1 MTNPSIWEPASD
13 SVPAVRP
20 QTFLVEETIYATE
33 GQTDFTTQQFTYVP
47 NTGTLRV
54 YVNGVRVTGVRE
66 LTGSTFGLPVGAS
79 CKLGDKIFVEALLE
93 EVSASQ
99 VTFAR
104 SFFTATEGQTFFA
117 VENVPGKNI
126 VILNGAT
133 LSFLNDYTSTSA
145 GITITEPCKAGDFV
159 EVYVFGAIK
168 VDDTVAAS
176 DLASPLG
183 ASLVGIGNGR
193 TQADKNAEFVSVK
206 DFGAVGNGVADD
218 SAEIQAATN
227 AASNVI
233 FTDGVYRLTTNY
245 TFPRGKT
252 WTFEPDAR
260 IYVDAGVVLTILG
273 DIVASEDQWI
283 FDCADNPTNYSDP
296 NGYRGAPVTT
306 ATPVVLG
313 GTFYSAGG
321 FGGAVSVKWFGAT
334 GAGFTYPSALGA
346 YAAAQT
352 IPSNLF
358 VNDTKAIRF
367 ALTAICGDYNFIDQI
382 GSQRGATGLF
392 FPDGV
397 YTVDDDLFF
406 GGIAIYGR
414 TPQSPLL
421 GCKILQTNA
430 DKNLFV
436 VQSAGRGG
444 LGGGGSS
451 SQIVNLTLGYRFS
464 SWQSAKQLATL
475 YFVENKFNL
484 DTYITGCRFNNISYG
499 QQVVWWSQKE
509 ARAASPANI
518 SAGTPQYG
526 YGSESGLQ
534 VQLHFN
540 HCMFDVGIGRTFRI
554 GDEGSGRVEVNDCL
568 FFDYPLGLMW
578 DELKDLTPGA
588 AASGG
593 SVEFKFNN
601 CDFQDIGQFYGGA
614 TGNLPNE
621 NFMYS
626 RNAAGFY
633 WFNDC
638 ENQDYRDG
646 YNGAFNIE
654 GGGLRMTD
662 CVWKQTPTGAG
673 SDLAFFIRCN
683 GAMSELTLLNNS
695 LYLTGNPVQMMN
707 FESGFAPANLQ
718 MADNTF
724 VAPDADCIIYTNN
737 PAATIP
743 GVAVIRDNNFGE
755 VDVQPIFGNTN
766 PNIVFEGNIFKTSQE
781 PRGIAFQNYGMQ
793 GRTEIYATAAPVSGT
808 WYRGD
813 RVINALPA
821 IGQPKAWTCT
831 VSGTPGT
838 WVSEGNL

>member
-1 MTNPSIWEPASD
+1 MSLTKVSFSMIQDAPVDVKNQG
-13 SVPAVRP
+13 AV
-20 QTFLVEETIYATE
+20 
-33 GQTDFTTQQFTYVP
+33 GD
-47 NTGTLRV
+47 
-54 YVNGVRVTGVRE
+54 GV
-66 LTGSTFGLPVGAS
+66 
-79 CKLGDKIFVEALLE
+79 
-93 EVSASQ
+93 
-99 VTFAR
+99 
-104 SFFTATEGQTFFA
+104 
-117 VENVPGKNI
+117 
-126 VILNGAT
+126 
-133 LSFLNDYTSTSA
+133 
-145 GITITEPCKAGDFV
+145 
-159 EVYVFGAIK
+159 
-168 VDDTVAAS
+168 VD
-176 DLASPLG
+176 
-183 ASLVGIGNGR
+183 
-193 TQADKNAEFVSVK
+193 DKNAI
-206 DFGAVGNGVADD
+206 AN
-218 SAEIQAATN
+218 ATN
-227 AASNVI
+227 ASNNVY
-233 FTDGVYRLTTNY
+233 FPPGVYRIASSY

-252 WTFEPDAR
+252 WTFAPDAR
-260 IYVDAGVVLTILG
+260 IYVAAGAVLTILG
-273 DIVASEDQWI
+273 DLVASEDQWI
-283 FDCADNPTNYSDP
+283 FDCEDNPTNYSDP

-306 ATPVVLG
+306 ATPVILG
-313 GTFYSAGG
+313 GAFYSAGG

-334 GAGFTYPSALGA
+334 GAGFTDPSALGA

-414 TPQSPLL
+414 TPQSPIL

-464 SWQSAKQLATL
+464 SWQSAKTLAVL

-499 QQVVWWSQKE
+499 QQVFWWSQKE
-509 ARAASPANI
+509 ARAASPGNI

-526 YGSESGLQ
+526 YGSETGL
-534 VQLHFN
+534 VVTLHIN
-540 HCMFDVGIGRTFRI
+540 QCMFDVGLGRAFRI
-554 GDEGSGRVEVNDCL
+554 GDEGSGRVEVNDSL
-568 FFDYPLGLMW
+568 FFDYPQGLMW
-578 DELKDLTPGA
+578 DELKDTTPGA

-593 SVEFKFNN
+593 KVEFKFNN
-601 CDFQDIGQFYGGA
+601 CDFSDIGQFYAGA
-614 TGNLPNE
+614 TGNAPNE

-673 SDLAFFIRCN
+673 SDIAFFIRCN

-707 FESGFAPANLQ
+707 FESGFAPASLQ

-724 VAPDADCIIYTNN
+724 VAPDADYIIYTNN

-766 PNIVFEGNIFKTSQE
+766 PNIVFEGNIFKTSQA

-813 RVINALPA
+813 RVINSEPA
-821 IGQPKAWTCT
+821 VGQPKAWTCT